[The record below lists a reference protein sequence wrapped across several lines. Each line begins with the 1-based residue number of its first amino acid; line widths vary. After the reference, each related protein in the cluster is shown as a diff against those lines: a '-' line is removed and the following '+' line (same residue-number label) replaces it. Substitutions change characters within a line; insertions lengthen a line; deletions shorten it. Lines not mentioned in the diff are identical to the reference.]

1 MKPQATY
8 FPKNLN
14 HPEIKQIIGDGVCT
28 KPCRWNSPTSSTY
41 KNLCSKNGG
50 FDLRI
55 TFNFTAKQCLEYTH
69 FRLHPK
75 HICYETDAVYH
86 KNLAHM
92 ESLPIHHEDEFG
104 QYRVLDKVYAH
115 KIKPRFDR
123 IWAFEHFDVYFI
135 KPEYLQGM
143 LQKFSGLV
151 ETPILHH
158 NTGEPLLEWKSFN
171 ASTWLQSFERN
182 ETTELIQ
189 LDHGKQGIR
198 SLGLLAAE
206 ERDLMSL
213 PDVARSPGADFKGD
227 SGYIVSRDVWSYWQ
241 ALGINSFIPEPVL
254 TVGSKGYESY
264 MQLWAEIKE
273 SLGLNPENSL
283 RRY

>member
-8 FPKNLN
+8 FPKNPN
-14 HPEIKQIIGDGVCT
+14 HPEIKPIIGDGICT
-28 KPCRWNSPTSSTY
+28 KPCPWNSATSTDY
-41 KNLCSKNGG
+41 KNLFSENGG

-55 TFNFTAKQCLEYTH
+55 TFNFTPKQCLEYTH

-75 HICYETDAVYH
+75 HICYETDAVYD
-86 KNLAHM
+86 KNLAYM

-115 KIKPRFDR
+115 KIKPQFDR
-123 IWAFEHFDVYFI
+123 VWAFEHFEAYFV
-135 KPEYLQGM
+135 KAEYLQEMIG
-143 LQKFSGLV
+143 KFSGLV
-151 ETPILHH
+151 EIPVLHH
-158 NTGEPLLEWKSFN
+158 KTEEPLADWKSFN
-171 ASTWLQSFERN
+171 AATWLSGFEQN

-189 LDHGKQGIR
+189 LDHGKKGIR

-206 ERDLMSL
+206 EGDLAEL

-241 ALGINSFIPEPVL
+241 QLGIKSIIPEPVL
-254 TVGSKGYESY
+254 AVGSKGYEAY
-264 MQLWAEIKE
+264 MQLWEEVRE
-273 SLGLNPENSL
+273 SMKLNPENTL